1 MEGTKKQ
8 NEAFDALVDDKTKVV
23 IYGGAAGGGKS
34 YLGCFWLLSMCLS
47 YPGTRFFI
55 GRNELKRIRQST
67 LITWHKVCK
76 EVKYSDY
83 DINFQDNYITFIN
96 NSHIDLLDVQ
106 RQPRDPLY
114 ERFGSTEYTGGW
126 LEEAGEID
134 YGAFEV
140 LFTRIGRHM
149 NKELSILP
157 KMLVTCNPKKNWL
170 YSDFYKP
177 YKAGTLPSYVSF
189 IQAFVQDNEYIDENY
204 IENLKNTKDKSKRER
219 LLYGNWEYDDSP
231 DALCHYDDILDIFTN
246 IGEDGKG
253 YITADIARFGSD
265 KAVIG
270 YWKGWILTEMITFET
285 SKTTDIQDAIMKLRE
300 KYNVPASNC
309 IADEDGVGGGVVD
322 TLRIKGFMNGSVPME
337 LHTKTGI
344 KKPNYYNL
352 QSQCCYGLA
361 EVITEHRIAIKC
373 DMSKRQE
380 EEIIEELEQL
390 KSYKS
395 DNDGKIR
402 ILPKSEI
409 KQNIGRSPDYR
420 DMIMM
425 RYYFELKPRRNYA
438 NP

>member
-1 MEGTKKQ
+1 MKGTKKQ
-8 NEAFDALVDDKTKVV
+8 KIAIKKLIDDITKVV

-34 YLGCFWLLSMCLS
+34 YLGCFWLLSMCMA
-47 YPGTRFFI
+47 YPGTRYFI

-76 EVKYSDY
+76 SLEYNEY
-83 DINFQDNYITFIN
+83 DINFQDNYISFPN
-96 NSHIDLLDVQ
+96 GSQIDLLDVQ

-126 LEEAGEID
+126 IEEAGEID

-140 LFTRIGRHM
+140 LNTRIGRHL
-149 NKELSILP
+149 NKELGLMP

-170 YSDFYKP
+170 YSEFYKP
-177 YKAGTLPSYVSF
+177 FKANQLPSYISF
-189 IQAFVQDNEYIDENY
+189 IQAFVQDNEHIDDNY
-204 IENLKNTKDKSKRER
+204 IENLKNTKDKSKKER
-219 LLYGNWEYDDSP
+219 LLYGNWEYDDNP
-231 DALCHYDDILDIFTN
+231 DALCSYDDILNIFTN
-246 IGEDGKG
+246 VGEDGQG

-265 KAVIG
+265 KAVVG
-270 YWKGWILTEMITFET
+270 YWDGWILKDMITFET
-285 SKTTDIQDAIMKLRE
+285 SKTTDIQEAIMSLRT
-300 KYNVPASNC
+300 KYNVPVSRC
-309 IADEDGVGGGVVD
+309 LADEDGVGGGVVD
-322 TLRIKGFMNGSVPME
+322 SLRIKGFVNGSTPME
-337 LHTKTGI
+337 VMTATGM
-344 KKPNYYNL
+344 KKPNYHNL

-361 EVITEHRIAIKC
+361 EVINEGRLAIKC

-409 KQNIGRSPDYR
+409 KENIGRSPDYR
-420 DMIMM
+420 DMFMM
-425 RYYFELKPRRNYA
+425 RYYFDLKPRRNYSRV
-438 NP
+438 